1 MAFPN
6 DENRRDVLGVKT
18 LIKEK
23 TRYYLTCER
32 DWVYFTLIAVGGFW
46 GAYTYLLRGGVF
58 CNAQTS
64 NVVLMGIALGSAQ
77 WGKALYYL
85 APISAYTMGAF
96 VSEIL
101 PNPIKHRF
109 FIRWD
114 TVLIFIEMV
123 AVLLIGFL
131 PASAPVQISQVLIN
145 FIASMQYNTFRQAQG
160 VAVATTFVT
169 NHIRQI
175 GVGLAKAFH
184 HRHSA
189 DKSHRM
195 RLSKH
200 SLMLLFFAV
209 GIVVGTLFCNLLGER
224 AIWMTILPL
233 GVIFTAL
240 LHADLTTEKDLVE
253 QKPAGH

>member
-1 MAFPN
+1 M
-6 DENRRDVLGVKT
+6 KT
-18 LIKEK
+18 LVKEK

-58 CNAQTS
+58 CNAQTG
-64 NVVLMGIALGSAQ
+64 NVLLMGLALGAAE
-77 WGKALYYL
+77 WKEAVYYL
-85 APISAYTMGAF
+85 IPISAYTLGAF

-101 PNPIKHRF
+101 PNPIKHRLA
-109 FIRWD
+109 IRWD
-114 TVLIFIEMV
+114 TLLILIEAA
-123 AVLLIGFL
+123 AVLVIGLI
-131 PASAPVQISQVLIN
+131 PASAPVQIAQVMIN
-145 FIASMQYNTFRQAQG
+145 FLASMQYNTFRQAQG